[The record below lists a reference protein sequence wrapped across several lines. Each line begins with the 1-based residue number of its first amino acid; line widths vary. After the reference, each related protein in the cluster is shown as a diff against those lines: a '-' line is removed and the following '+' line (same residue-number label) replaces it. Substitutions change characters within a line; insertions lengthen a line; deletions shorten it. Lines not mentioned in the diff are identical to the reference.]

1 MSDRNEAT
9 LPLPWQ
15 KATDYALRISWLH
28 TKPKPSH
35 LEMQEALK
43 EDGKEISL
51 EIVGHPGW
59 WSHFNIMMAS
69 FESLEDALAAAKST
83 LKNSDFSATVLNFD
97 SPNASAPI
105 KLSKGQRIKLIDQI
119 MHEPEVKHEG
129 IFREAFV
136 REGDYALSVWIEELS
151 FREDFEV
158 AFETS
163 ENPLRSFVSET
174 VTVFTAPLG
183 TDDEDELE
191 DELAIGEFQA
201 DDPEM
206 EDMNEKEMV
215 EVLGALEKMKD
226 IDEEIED
233 ANTDWKEVAKGV
245 VKLEGNTLSV
255 GEWQCVIANE
265 ELIYGAAFES
275 ASFDLQ
281 EQGLS
286 VLVEMENG
294 DE

>member
-1 MSDRNEAT
+1 MSKRNEAT

-15 KATDYALRISWLH
+15 KVTDYALRMGWLH

-35 LEMQEALK
+35 LEMQAALK
-43 EDGKEISL
+43 EDDKDISL

-69 FESLEDALAAAKST
+69 FGSLEDALSVAKST

-97 SPNASAPI
+97 APNASAPV

-136 REGDYALSVWIEELS
+136 QEGDYALSVWIEELS

-158 AFETS
+158 AFETP
-163 ENPLRSFVSET
+163 ENPLRSFVGET

-183 TDDEDELE
+183 TDDEDELT
-191 DELAIGEFQA
+191 IGEFEA

-206 EDMNEKEMV
+206 EDMSEKEMV

-226 IDEEIED
+226 IDEDIED

-275 ASFDLQ
+275 ASFDLK

-286 VLVEMENG
+286 VLVEMENS